1 MTQADARDASGAG
14 APPPPLDAW
23 SGVVELALAAVVEEE
38 LSGLPPAS
46 TDPVRHAVLS
56 PGKRMRPLL
65 VMAAHDAAG
74 GHAPEAATLAC
85 AVELVHAY
93 SLVHDDLPCM
103 DDDVLR
109 RGRPSLHVRFG
120 VPTAVYAGSALMPLA
135 VRVVDRGSDE
145 LGLGRERRAELLR
158 TLTVAAGAGGMVGG
172 QLRDLRAEGRPV
184 TREELE
190 EIHRGKT
197 AALMAASTRLG
208 AVSAGA
214 GDEIVERLTRFGR
227 TLGLA
232 FQAVDDILDVTGSVR
247 QLGKTSGRDADLR
260 KATYP
265 SVLGLEASRKVSRE
279 LAAAARIELDGL
291 ADVEALE
298 AIVAWVVDRE
308 R

>member
-1 MTQADARDASGAG
+1 VAEADERTASA
-14 APPPPLDAW
+14 AVPPPPPLDAW
-23 SGVVELALAAVVEEE
+23 SAVVESALAAVVEDE
-38 LSGLPPAS
+38 LAGLSPTS
-46 TDPVRHAVLS
+46 SDPVRHAVLS

-65 VMAAHDAAG
+65 VMAAHDACG
-74 GHAPEAATLAC
+74 GRGPEAATLAC

-109 RGRPSLHVRFG
+109 RGQPSLHVRFD
-120 VPTAVYAGSALMPLA
+120 VPTAIYAGSALMPLA

-145 LGLGRERRAELLR
+145 LGLGRERREELVR

-172 QLRDLRAEGRPV
+172 QLRDLRAEGRAV

-190 EIHRGKT
+190 EIHHGKT

-208 AVSAGA
+208 AVSAG
-214 GDEIVERLTRFGR
+214 GRNETVERLTRFGR

-279 LAAAARIELDGL
+279 LAASARAELEGL
-291 ADVEALE
+291 EEIEALE
-298 AIVAWVVDRE
+298 AIVTWVVDRE